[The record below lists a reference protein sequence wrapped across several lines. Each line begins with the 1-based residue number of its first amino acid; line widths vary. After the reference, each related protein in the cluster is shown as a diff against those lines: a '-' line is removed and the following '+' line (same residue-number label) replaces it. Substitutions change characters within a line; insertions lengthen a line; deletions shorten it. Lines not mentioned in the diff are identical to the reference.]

1 MTDLKAIYEL
11 FLSDAVTSL
20 YLTDSAVNQMGGY
33 SGPQPVAAPAS
44 SKVLHQGRTFA
55 LAACQA
61 GWCGVVRHHISEHRI
76 L

>member
-1 MTDLKAIYEL
+1 MTDLKATYEL

-20 YLTDSAVNQMGGY
+20 YLTDSAGATPAISRSLIAG
-33 SGPQPVAAPAS
+33 PAS

-55 LAACQA
+55 LAAACQA
-61 GWCGVVRHHISEHRI
+61 GWCGVVRHHISEHHI